1 MKMKSRSMLGMI
13 TEEIKEL
20 ILEKLTELYVKQFF
34 EDKQE
39 QDYLLEMQQLFR
51 ESIDYL

>member
-1 MKMKSRSMLGMI
+1 MI

-34 EDKQE
+34 EDKQKDKATYVKLS
-39 QDYLLEMQQLFR
+39 QCYLDLKNFFEKCL
-51 ESIDYL
+51 